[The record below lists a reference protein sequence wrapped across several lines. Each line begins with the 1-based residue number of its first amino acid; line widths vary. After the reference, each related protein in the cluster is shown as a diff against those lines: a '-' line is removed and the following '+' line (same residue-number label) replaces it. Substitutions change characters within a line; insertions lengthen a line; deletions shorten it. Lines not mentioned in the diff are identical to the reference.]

1 MTDTTVTTDGPDLTT
16 LPAMDVAARAGR
28 LREQLFGPG
37 TCDAL
42 LVTNLVNIRWLTGF
56 TGSAGK
62 LLVRGDDLLLVVDGR
77 YGEQAGEQLAAAG
90 VEAEVRVG
98 LTIPGQ
104 YEILGT
110 AATSLRLGFEADHVT
125 VAEHDAM
132 RETWFPFVGELV
144 ATTGE
149 FADLRLTKDD
159 GEIARIEAAAAI
171 ATAALDRLRGRL
183 LDAPTEAEFGLAL
196 DTEMRRLGASGP
208 SFETIVASG
217 PNSAKPH
224 HRPSSRRLA
233 DGDLVI
239 LDFGAKVD
247 GYCSDMTRTFCL
259 GPLSPD
265 QQRLYDVVAAAQAAG
280 VVAVKAGASCRSVDA
295 ACRDLIAEAG
305 WRDAFS
311 HGTGHGVGLDI
322 HEDPRVS
329 FAAPEGATLVAR
341 SVVTVE
347 PGVYL
352 PGVGGVRIEDSLV
365 VTDDGSRILTHAPKD
380 PDPTWPSRPT
390 T

>member
-1 MTDTTVTTDGPDLTT
+1 MTDVSVPDLTVPDLT
-16 LPAMDVAARAGR
+16 ALPPMDVAGRAERFRAALGD
-28 LREQLFGPG
+28 
-37 TCDAL
+37 TCDAF

-62 LLVRGDDLLLVVDGR
+62 LLVRRDDLLLVVDGR
-77 YGEQAGEQLAAAG
+77 YGEQATAQLAAVG
-90 VEAEVRVG
+90 VDAAVRIG

-104 YEILGT
+104 YETLGV
-110 AATSLRLGFEADHVT
+110 AATGLRLGFEADHVT
-125 VAEHDAM
+125 VAEHRDM
-132 RETWFPFVGELV
+132 VDTYFPFVAALVPTEGTLAELR
-144 ATTGE
+144 T
-149 FADLRLTKDD
+149 TKDE
-159 GEIARIEAAAAI
+159 GEVARIEAAAAI
-171 ATAALDRLRGRL
+171 ASAALDRLRGRL
-183 LDAPTEAEFGLAL
+183 LEGPTEAEFGLEL

-217 PNSAKPH
+217 PNSARPH
-224 HRPSSRRLA
+224 HRPSSRVLA
-233 DGDLVI
+233 PGDLVI

-259 GPLSPD
+259 GEPTVD

-280 VVAVKAGASCRSVDA
+280 VVAVRAGASCRAVDA
-295 ACRDLIAEAG
+295 ACRDVVAAAG

-311 HGTGHGVGLDI
+311 HGTGHGVGLEI
-322 HEDPRVS
+322 HEEPRVS
-329 FAAPEGATLVAR
+329 FSAADGATLAAR

-380 PDPTWPSRPT
+380 PDPAWPSRRT

>member
-1 MTDTTVTTDGPDLTT
+1 MTDTTLLEVPDLTA
-16 LPAMDVAARAGR
+16 LPPMDVAARAPRVRDR
-28 LREQLFGPG
+28 LAAEAD
-37 TCDAL
+37 CDAL

-62 LLVRGDDLLLVVDGR
+62 LLVLPDSLLLVVDGR

-90 VEAEVRVG
+90 VDAEVRVG

-104 YEILGT
+104 YEILGV
-110 AATSLRLGFEADHVT
+110 AATGLRLGFEADHVT
-125 VAEHDAM
+125 VAEHQAM
-132 RETWFPFVGELV
+132 VDTHFPFVTELV
-144 ATTGE
+144 ATTT
-149 FADLRLTKDD
+149 ACASLRVVKDD

-171 ATAALDRLRGRL
+171 ASAALDRLRGRL
-183 LDAPTEAEFGLAL
+183 AEGPTEAEFGLEL

-259 GPLSPD
+259 GAMSVE

-280 VVAVKAGASCRSVDA
+280 VVAVKAGAPCRTVDA
-295 ACRDLIAEAG
+295 ACRELIAEAG
-305 WRDAFS
+305 WREAFS
-311 HGTGHGVGLDI
+311 HGTGHGVGLEI

-329 FAAPEGATLVAR
+329 FAAPEDATLPAR

-365 VTDDGSRILTHAPKD
+365 VTDDGARIITHAPKD
-380 PDPTWPSRPT
+380 PDTAWPSRPT